1 MLENRQKQD
10 QNFFR
15 SILIVNP
22 KDAGSKIAAKA
33 RGEYDP
39 TPPCQNRNFWPRKKI
54 LYVNAFTDKN

>member
-39 TPPCQNRNFWPRKKI
+39 TPYQ
-54 LYVNAFTDKN
+54 LHSV